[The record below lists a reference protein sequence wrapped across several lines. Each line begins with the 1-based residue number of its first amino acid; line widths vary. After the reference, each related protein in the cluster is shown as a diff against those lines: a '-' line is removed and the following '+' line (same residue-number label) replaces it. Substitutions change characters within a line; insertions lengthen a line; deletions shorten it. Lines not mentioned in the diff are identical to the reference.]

1 MNRVIRGAGLLL
13 ALAGC
18 ERQAERQA
26 AVDTAELA
34 SRAIRLEELKT
45 AHDSNAAIARWVLP
59 NSLNEISGLALTG
72 DGRLLGHDDET
83 GLVTIYDYRR
93 GVIAKQFRVGRNL
106 REDFEG
112 ITRVGADFWMLASNG
127 KLYQFREGADGGR
140 VPYTMHDTQ
149 LGRECEFEGV
159 VYDPGRN
166 ELELSC
172 KHVGTRKLRNQL
184 VIYRWSLD
192 ETRRNRI
199 SRLAV
204 PLGRIIGSR
213 DWKTVEPSDIT
224 LDPISGNYVLVA
236 SQQKALITVSP
247 EGGVVSVRDLPP
259 GHDQAEGV
267 AITPDSILIVSDEA
281 LHRPAMI
288 TLYRWPLM

>member
-1 MNRVIRGAGLLL
+1 MNRMIWGAGLLL

-18 ERQAERQA
+18 EPRAEQQA
-26 AVDTAELA
+26 AMDTAELA
-34 SRAIRLEELKT
+34 SRAVRLEQLKT

-59 NSLNEISGLALTG
+59 NSLNEISGLALTS

-93 GVIAKQFRVGRNL
+93 GVIVKQFRVGRNTH
-106 REDFEG
+106 EDFEG
-112 ITRVGADFWMLASNG
+112 ITTVGTDWWMLASNG
-127 KLYQFREGADGGR
+127 KLYQFREAADGGSA
-140 VPYTMHDTQ
+140 PYTMHDTQ
-149 LGRECEFEGV
+149 LGKECEFEGV

-172 KHVGTRKLRNQL
+172 KHVGTKKLRNQL

-204 PLGRIIGSR
+204 PLGRIIGGR
-213 DWKTVEPSDIT
+213 DWKQVEPSDIT
-224 LDPISGNYVLVA
+224 LDPTSGNYVLVA
-236 SQQKALITVSP
+236 SQQKALITITP
-247 EGGVVSVRDLPP
+247 EGGVVNVRDLPP
-259 GHDQAEGV
+259 GHDQAEGL
-267 AITPDSILIVSDEA
+267 AITPDSLLIVSDEA
-281 LHRPAMI
+281 LHRPGMI